1 MLLALGPCRGLL
13 SELSLKQY
21 RQAWKATDKT
31 ARSARSPPGAKSR
44 RGTQRN
50 RDDQGHSVNLPVDGS
65 RDVVTSFA
73 VNVAANFGA
82 HLIVIASGEPTK
94 SDELPGADIAHHLAR
109 HGVKVEVE
117 RNRINGGR
125 HRQHDPFPC
134 RGSFRGSPRHGRIR
148 SFADA

>member
-1 MLLALGPCRGLL
+1 MIKDIL
-13 SELSLKQY
+13 
-21 RQAWKATDKT
+21 
-31 ARSARSPPGAKSR
+31 
-44 RGTQRN
+44 
-50 RDDQGHSVNLPVDGS
+50 VNLPVDGS

-73 VNVAANFGA
+73 VSVAAKFGA

-109 HGVKVEVE
+109 HGVKVEAE
-117 RNRINGGR
+117 RINAGR

-134 RGSFRGSPRHGRIR
+134 RGCFRGSPRHGRIR